1 MIFLIFCSKHR
12 LWVHIRT
19 ASVFHFKG
27 EELEDI
33 SQILPVMAA
42 PDLKTLAKTFHL
54 NITGVTKKQIV
65 QMLIKKSQQS
75 SISSLFKGGGNV
87 STEKTMVTR

>member
-1 MIFLIFCSKHR
+1 MQKNGFLMTR
-12 LWVHIRT
+12 LNFDT
-19 ASVFHFKG
+19 PFDYKG
-27 EELEDI
+27 EELDDI
-33 SQILPVMAA
+33 TQILPAMAA

-75 SISSLFKGGGNV
+75 SISSMFKGGGNV

>member
-1 MIFLIFCSKHR
+1 M
-12 LWVHIRT
+12 
-19 ASVFHFKG
+19 FHFKG

>member
-1 MIFLIFCSKHR
+1 
-12 LWVHIRT
+12 
-19 ASVFHFKG
+19 
-27 EELEDI
+27 
-33 SQILPVMAA
+33 MAA

-75 SISSLFKGGGNV
+75 SISSMFKGGGNV
-87 STEKTMVTR
+87 STEKTMVTRWVKLEHNRCNNGKYNQIELNRVCYSKVV